1 MKFTPHTHWRH
12 KYADVE
18 AWIELKK
25 GTEHVVNLKV
35 GRNEF
40 AQVKTH
46 QIDRLLKDFDIAPL
60 DMGD

>member
-1 MKFTPHTHWRH
+1 MNYRPNSHWRH
-12 KYADVE
+12 KFVDAQ
-18 AWIELKK
+18 AWVDHKLAGVWVVSLK
-25 GTEHVVNLKV
+25 L

-46 QIDRLLKDFDIAPL
+46 QIDRLMKDFEPAPL